1 MIGPRDLVC
10 LRPPRES
17 ESLPNEVAASNMKLL
32 APLLAVLVFAVG
44 CVSRGLPPTRG
55 ITNFGRVNAALY
67 RGAQPNEA
75 ALVQLQQLG
84 VKSVVN
90 LRGAGSASVA
100 EERQAQQLGIIYA
113 NVPLRSLGKPSEAQV
128 AQVLTLLKNLP
139 PPVFIHCLHG
149 ADRTGTMVACYRIE
163 RDGWT
168 GEEALREARE
178 HGIGFWEIGMK
189 NYIRVFGKSRALK

>member
-1 MIGPRDLVC
+1 MK
-10 LRPPRES
+10 
-17 ESLPNEVAASNMKLL
+17 SLALLL
-32 APLLAVLVFAVG
+32 ATLVLAVG
-44 CVSRGLPPTRG
+44 CASRGLPPLHG
-55 ITNFGRVNAALY
+55 ITNFGRVNGTLY
-67 RGAQPNEA
+67 RGAQPDEA

-90 LRGAGSASVA
+90 LRGPGSASVA
-100 EERQAQQLGIIYA
+100 EEMQARQHGIIYT
-113 NVPLRSLGKPSEAQV
+113 NVSLHSLCPPSEAQV

-149 ADRTGTMVACYRIE
+149 ADRTGTMVACYRIA

-168 GEEALREARE
+168 SEEALREARR

-189 NYIRVFGKSRALK
+189 NYIRAFGKSRALK